1 MLYCLG
7 VLQGALS
14 RWLMP
19 FDANTSVADQ
29 SHVRVANPNDSNS
42 GKVVVNPSFKDV
54 TVEKR
59 REMTH
64 QLMDLRKMVRVK
76 IADDGDL
83 AQALQA
89 VTDMDAF
96 FRLLVDEAKIEREN
110 VHQVMLPYDL
120 LQKHLTF

>member
-64 QLMDLRKMVRVK
+64 NKLTV
-76 IADDGDL
+76 IFPISL
-83 AQALQA
+83 AWWMA
-89 VTDMDAF
+89 VA
-96 FRLLVDEAKIEREN
+96 AK
-110 VHQVMLPYDL
+110 LC
-120 LQKHLTF
+120 

>member
-1 MLYCLG
+1 
-7 VLQGALS
+7 
-14 RWLMP
+14 MP

-29 SHVRVANPNDSNS
+29 SRVSIVNPNDSNS
-42 GKVVVNPSFKDV
+42 GRISVNPIFKDV
-54 TVEKR
+54 TTEKR

-64 QLMDLRKMVRVK
+64 QLMDLRKLVRVK

-96 FRLLVDEAKIEREN
+96 FRLLVDESKVAREN
-110 VHQVMLPYDL
+110 VHAVMLPYDL
-120 LQKHLTF
+120 LQAHLTF